1 MRIYDII
8 YKKRERVVLTA
19 EEIRYFVQGYA
30 KGDIPD
36 YQASALLMAI
46 FLNGMTDEEMLAL
59 THEMLASGE
68 VLEWSD
74 LPGRRVDKHSTGGVG
89 DKTSLILAPIVAAAG
104 VYVPMISGR
113 GLGHTG
119 GTLDK
124 LESIPGFNVRLTTDE
139 FRKVLAGTH
148 LALAGQTREI
158 APADKKLYAL
168 RDVTA
173 TVESIPLIAASIL
186 SKKLAE
192 GIDALVLDV
201 KTGAGAFMKSLADA
215 QALARTLV
223 QIGKG
228 AGKRVVALITDMNQP
243 LGTHIGNTL
252 EVIESVGVLKGQV
265 KNDLAELS
273 FELAAHMLVLGEAAD
288 DLAKARRK
296 VREIVEKGAAFRK
309 FQEVVAA
316 QGGDPQALEEH
327 ARMPTARRSEP
338 ITAPQRGYVQD
349 IDAEEI
355 GVAAMLLGAGRT
367 QVDAAIDHGAG
378 VVLHHKVGG
387 KVEPDAHLATLYFN
401 DDVAGATKL
410 DEARGRVKAA
420 FRIGDQPPA
429 KVKLIHQIIS

>member
-1 MRIYDII
+1 MYDII
-8 YKKRERVVLTA
+8 NKKRDRVTLTA
-19 EEIRYFVQGYA
+19 EELRFFVQGYA
-30 KGDIPD
+30 QGEIPD
-36 YQASALLMAI
+36 YQAAALLMAVY
-46 FLNGMTDEEMLAL
+46 LNGMTDEEMLAF

-68 VLEWSD
+68 VLEWPD
-74 LPGRRVDKHSTGGVG
+74 LPGHKVDKHSTGGVG

-124 LESIPGFNVRLTTDE
+124 LESIPGFNVDLSTEE
-139 FRKVLAGTH
+139 FRKVLGTAR
-148 LALAGQTREI
+148 LAFAGQTREI

-173 TVESIPLIAASIL
+173 TVESIPLIASSIL

-243 LGTHIGNTL
+243 LGTHVGNTL
-252 EVIESVGVLKGQV
+252 EVIESVGVLTGQV
-265 KNDLAELS
+265 KEGDLADLS
-273 FELAAHMLVLGEAAD
+273 FELAAQMLVLGEAAGD
-288 DLAKARRK
+288 VPAARRR
-296 VREIVEKGAAFRK
+296 VREIVDRGEAFRK

-316 QGGDPQALEEH
+316 QGGDPLALEEH
-327 ARMPTARRSEP
+327 SRMPMARRTET
-338 ITAPQRGYVQD
+338 ITATDRGFVQS
-349 IDAEEI
+349 IDAEEV

-378 VVLHHKVGG
+378 VVLHRKVGDG
-387 KVEPDAHLATLYFN
+387 VEAAAHLATLYFN
-401 DDVAGATKL
+401 DASKSA
-410 DEARGRVKAA
+410 EARERVRAA
-420 FRIGDQPPA
+420 FRVGARPPA
-429 KVKLIHQIIS
+429 KTKLIHQIIS

>member
-8 YKKRERVVLTA
+8 HKKRERVALTA

-30 KGDIPD
+30 RGDIPD

-46 FLNGMTDEEMLAL
+46 YLNGMTDGEMLAL
-59 THEMLASGE
+59 THEMLASGDI
-68 VLEWSD
+68 LEWPD
-74 LPGRRVDKHSTGGVG
+74 LPGCRVDKHSTGGVG

-139 FRKVLAGTH
+139 FRKVLASTH
-148 LALAGQTREI
+148 LALAGQTKEI

-215 QALARTLV
+215 QTLARTLV
-223 QIGKG
+223 QIGKS

-288 DLAKARRK
+288 DLSKARRR
-296 VREIVEKGAAFRK
+296 VREIVDKGAAFRK

-327 ARMPTARRSEP
+327 SRMPAAKRSET
-338 ITAPQRGYVQD
+338 ITAAQRGHVQAL
-349 IDAEEI
+349 DAEEV

-378 VVLHHKVGG
+378 VVLHHKVGD
-387 KVEPDAHLATLYFN
+387 KVEQDAHLATLYFN
-401 DDVAGATKL
+401 DDNKVS
-410 DEARGRVKAA
+410 EARDRVKAA

-429 KVKLIHQIIS
+429 KTKLIHQIIT

>member
-8 YKKRERVVLTA
+8 HKKRERVALTG
-19 EEIRYFVQGYA
+19 EEIRFFVQGYA

-36 YQASALLMAI
+36 YQAAALLMAV

-68 VLEWSD
+68 VLEWPG
-74 LPGRRVDKHSTGGVG
+74 LPGCRVDKHSTGGVG

-124 LESIPGFNVRLTTDE
+124 LESIPGFNVRLTTGE
-139 FRKVLAGTH
+139 FRTVLKSTH
-148 LALAGQTREI
+148 LALAGQTKEI

-201 KTGAGAFMKSLADA
+201 KTGAGAFMKSLSDA

-223 QIGKG
+223 KIGQG

-243 LGTHIGNTL
+243 LGTHVGNTL
-252 EVIESVGVLKGQV
+252 EVIESVEVLKGRV
-265 KNDLAELS
+265 KNDLSELS
-273 FELAAHMLVLGEAAD
+273 FELAAHMLVLGEAAG
-288 DLAKARRK
+288 DLAQARRK
-296 VREIVEKGAAFRK
+296 VQEIVEKGAAFRK

-316 QGGDPQALEEH
+316 QGGDPQALEEYS
-327 ARMPTARRSEP
+327 RMPTAKHSEP
-338 ITAPQRGYVQD
+338 IIAARRGCVKD
-349 IDAEEI
+349 IDAEEV

-378 VVLHHKVGG
+378 VVLHHKVGD
-387 KVEPDAHLATLYFN
+387 KVEKDANLATLYFN
-401 DDVAGATKL
+401 DDAKRK
-410 DEARGRVKAA
+410 EARDRVKSAY
-420 FRIGDQPPA
+420 RIGDQPPA
-429 KVKLIHQIIS
+429 QSKLIHQIIS

>member
-8 YKKRERVVLTA
+8 YKKRERVALTA
-19 EEIRYFVQGYA
+19 EEIRFFVQGYA
-30 KGDIPD
+30 QGDIPD
-36 YQASALLMAI
+36 YQASALLMAV

-59 THEMLASGE
+59 THEMLASGQ
-68 VLEWSD
+68 VLEWPD
-74 LPGRRVDKHSTGGVG
+74 LPGCRVDKHSTGGVG

-139 FRKVLAGTH
+139 FRSVLKSTH
-148 LALAGQTREI
+148 LAFAGQTEEI
-158 APADKKLYAL
+158 APADRKLYAL

-173 TVESIPLIAASIL
+173 TVESIPLIASSIL

-201 KTGAGAFMKSLADA
+201 KTGAGAFMKSQSDA

-243 LGTHIGNTL
+243 LGTHVGNTL
-252 EVIESVGVLKGQV
+252 EVVESVGVLTGQV
-265 KNDLAELS
+265 KGDLAELS
-273 FELAAHMLVLGEAAD
+273 FELAAHMLVLGEAAE
-288 DLAKARRK
+288 DLAKARRR
-296 VREIVEKGAAFRK
+296 VQEIVEKGAALRK

-316 QGGDPQALEEH
+316 QGGDSQALEEH
-327 ARMPTARRSEP
+327 ARMPTAKRSET
-338 ITAPQRGYVQD
+338 ITAAQRGYVQA
-349 IDAEEI
+349 IDAEEV

-378 VVLHHKVGG
+378 VVLHHKVGD
-387 KVEPDAHLATLYFN
+387 KVEQDAHLATLYFN
-401 DDVAGATKL
+401 SDTKKK
-410 DEARGRVKAA
+410 EAHDRVKAA

-429 KVKLIHQIIS
+429 KPKLIHQIIT

>member
-8 YKKRERVVLTA
+8 HKKRERVALTA

-30 KGDIPD
+30 RGDIPD

-46 FLNGMTDEEMLAL
+46 YLNGMTDGEMLAL
-59 THEMLASGE
+59 THEMLASGDI
-68 VLEWSD
+68 LEWPD
-74 LPGRRVDKHSTGGVG
+74 LPGCRVDKHSTGGVG

-139 FRKVLAGTH
+139 FRKVLASTH
-148 LALAGQTREI
+148 LALAGQTKEI

-215 QALARTLV
+215 QTLARTLV
-223 QIGKG
+223 QIGKS

-288 DLAKARRK
+288 DLAKARRR
-296 VREIVEKGAAFRK
+296 VREIVDKGAAFRK

-327 ARMPTARRSEP
+327 SRMPAAKRSET
-338 ITAPQRGYVQD
+338 ITAAQRGHVQAL
-349 IDAEEI
+349 DAEEV

-378 VVLHHKVGG
+378 VVLHHKVGD
-387 KVEPDAHLATLYFN
+387 KVEQDAHLATLYFN
-401 DDVAGATKL
+401 DDNKVS
-410 DEARGRVKAA
+410 EARDRVKAA

-429 KVKLIHQIIS
+429 KTKLIHQIIT

>member
-8 YKKRERVVLTA
+8 HKKRDRVALTA
-19 EEIRYFVQGYA
+19 EEIRFFIQGYSR
-30 KGDIPD
+30 GEIPD
-36 YQASALLMAI
+36 YQASALLMAVY
-46 FLNGMTDEEMLAL
+46 LNGMTEEEMLAF
-59 THEMLASGE
+59 THEMLASGQ
-68 VLEWSD
+68 VLEWPD
-74 LPGRRVDKHSTGGVG
+74 LPGCRVDKHSTGGVG
-89 DKTSLILAPIVAAAG
+89 DKTSLILAPIVAVAG

-124 LESIPGFNVRLTTDE
+124 LESIPGFNVRLTTEE
-139 FRKVLAGTH
+139 FRSVLESTH
-148 LALAGQTREI
+148 LAFAGQTEEI

-173 TVESIPLIAASIL
+173 TVESIPLIASSIL

-192 GIDALVLDV
+192 GIDAL
-201 KTGAGAFMKSLADA
+201 
-215 QALARTLV
+215 
-223 QIGKG
+223 GKG

-243 LGTHIGNTL
+243 LGTHVGNTL

-265 KNDLAELS
+265 KGDLAELS

-288 DLAKARRK
+288 DLAQARRQ
-296 VREIVEKGAAFRK
+296 VQEIVEKGSAFRK

-316 QGGDPQALEEH
+316 QGGDPLALEEH
-327 ARMPTARRSEP
+327 ARMPTARRTEP
-338 ITAPQRGYVQD
+338 ITAPGRGFVQS
-349 IDAEEI
+349 IDAEEV

-378 VVLHHKVGG
+378 VVLHHKVGE

-401 DDVAGATKL
+401 DDAKKT
-410 DEARGRVKAA
+410 EARDRVKGA
-420 FRIGDQPPA
+420 FRIGDQPPV
-429 KVKLIHQIIS
+429 KTKLIHQIIS

>member
-8 YKKRERVVLTA
+8 YKKRERVALTA

-30 KGDIPD
+30 QGEVPD

-59 THEMLASGE
+59 THEMLASGD

-139 FRKVLAGTH
+139 FRKVLASTH
-148 LALAGQTREI
+148 LALAGQTKEV

-228 AGKRVVALITDMNQP
+228 AGKRVVTLITDMNQP

-273 FELAAHMLVLGEAAD
+273 FELAAHMLVLGEVAD
-288 DLAKARRK
+288 DLARARRK
-296 VREIVEKGAAFRK
+296 VQEIVDKGAAFRK

-338 ITAPQRGYVQD
+338 ITATQRGYVQD

-355 GVAAMLLGAGRT
+355 GIAAMLLGAGRT
-367 QVDAAIDHGAG
+367 HVDAAIDYGAG

-401 DDVAGATKL
+401 DDAKVN
-410 DEARGRVKAA
+410 EARDRVKAA

>member
-8 YKKRERVVLTA
+8 YKKRERVALTA

-30 KGDIPD
+30 KGDVPD

-68 VLEWSD
+68 VLVWSD

-148 LALAGQTREI
+148 LALAGQTKEV

-201 KTGAGAFMKSLADA
+201 KAGAGAFMKSLADA

-273 FELAAHMLVLGEAAD
+273 FELAAHMLVLGEATD
-288 DLAKARRK
+288 DLAKARRR
-296 VREIVEKGAAFRK
+296 VREIVDKGAAFRK

-316 QGGDPQALEEH
+316 QGGDPRALEEH

-338 ITAPQRGYVQD
+338 ITASQRGYVQD

-401 DDVAGATKL
+401 NDARV
-410 DEARGRVKAA
+410 DEARSRVKAA

>member
-8 YKKRERVVLTA
+8 HKKRDRVALTA
-19 EEIRYFVQGYA
+19 EEIRFFVQGYA
-30 KGDIPD
+30 QGDIPD

-46 FLNGMTDEEMLAL
+46 YLNGMTDEEMLAL
-59 THEMLASGE
+59 THEMLASGQ
-68 VLEWSD
+68 VLEWTH
-74 LPGRRVDKHSTGGVG
+74 LPGCRVDKHSTGGVG

-139 FRKVLAGTH
+139 FRSVLKSTH
-148 LALAGQTREI
+148 LAFAGQTEDI
-158 APADKKLYAL
+158 APADRKLYAL

-173 TVESIPLIAASIL
+173 TVESIPLIASSIL

-252 EVIESVGVLKGQV
+252 EVVESAGVLTGQV
-265 KNDLAELS
+265 KGDLAELS
-273 FELAAHMLVLGEAAD
+273 FELAAHMLVLGEAAG
-288 DLAKARRK
+288 DLAEARRR
-296 VREIVEKGAAFRK
+296 VQEIVEKGAAFRK

-327 ARMPTARRSEP
+327 ARMPAAKRSET
-338 ITAPQRGYVQD
+338 ITATQRGYVQAV
-349 IDAEEI
+349 DAEEV

-378 VVLHHKVGG
+378 VVLHHKVGE
-387 KVEPDAHLATLYFN
+387 KVEEAAHLATLYFN
-401 DDVAGATKL
+401 DEVAGATGA
-410 DEARGRVKAA
+410 EARDRVKAA

-429 KVKLIHQIIS
+429 KTKLIHQIIT

>member
-8 YKKRERVVLTA
+8 HKKRDRVALTA
-19 EEIRYFVQGYA
+19 EEIRFFIQGYSR
-30 KGDIPD
+30 GEIPD
-36 YQASALLMAI
+36 YQAAALLMAVY
-46 FLNGMTDEEMLAL
+46 LNGMTEEEMLAF

-68 VLEWSD
+68 VLEWPD
-74 LPGRRVDKHSTGGVG
+74 LPGHKVDKHSTGGVG

-139 FRKVLAGTH
+139 FRKVLGSTH
-148 LALAGQTREI
+148 LAFAGQTGEI

-173 TVESIPLIAASIL
+173 TVESIPLIASSIL

-201 KTGAGAFMKSLADA
+201 KVGSGAFMKSNADA

-243 LGTHIGNTL
+243 LGTHVGNTL
-252 EVIESVGVLKGQV
+252 EVIESVGVLTGEVKG
-265 KNDLAELS
+265 DLAELS
-273 FELAAHMLVLGEAAD
+273 FELAAQMLVLGEVAG
-288 DLAKARRK
+288 DLPGARRK
-296 VREIVEKGAAFRK
+296 VQEIVDRGAAFRK

-327 ARMPTARRSEP
+327 TRMPTARRTET
-338 ITAPQRGYVQD
+338 ITSGRRGFVQS
-349 IDAEEI
+349 IDAGEV
-355 GVAAMLLGAGRT
+355 GVAAMMLGAGRT
-367 QVDAAIDHGAG
+367 EVDAAIDHGAG
-378 VVLHHKVGG
+378 VVLHHKVGD
-387 KVEPDAHLATLYFN
+387 KVEEGAHLATLYFN
-401 DDVAGATKL
+401 DALKSA
-410 DEARGRVKAA
+410 EAREKVKTA
-420 FRIGDQPPA
+420 FRIGDKPPA
-429 KVKLIHQIIS
+429 QVKLIHQIIS

>member
-8 YKKRERVVLTA
+8 YKKRERVALTA

-30 KGDIPD
+30 QGEVPD

-59 THEMLASGE
+59 THEMLASGD

-139 FRKVLAGTH
+139 FRKVLASTH
-148 LALAGQTREI
+148 LALAGQTKEV

-228 AGKRVVALITDMNQP
+228 AGKRVVTLITDMNQP

-273 FELAAHMLVLGEAAD
+273 FELAAHMLVLGEVAD
-288 DLAKARRK
+288 DLARARRK
-296 VREIVEKGAAFRK
+296 VQEIVDKGAAFRK

-338 ITAPQRGYVQD
+338 ITATQRGYVQD

-355 GVAAMLLGAGRT
+355 GIAAMLLGAGRT
-367 QVDAAIDHGAG
+367 HVDAAIDHGAG

-401 DDVAGATKL
+401 DDAKVN
-410 DEARGRVKAA
+410 EARDRVKAA

>member
-8 YKKRERVVLTA
+8 FKKRERVALTT

-59 THEMLASGE
+59 THEMLASGQ
-68 VLEWSD
+68 VLEWPD
-74 LPGRRVDKHSTGGVG
+74 LPGCRVDKHSTGGVG

-139 FRKVLAGTH
+139 FRKVLKSTH
-148 LALAGQTREI
+148 LAFAGQTEEI
-158 APADKKLYAL
+158 APADRKLYAL

-173 TVESIPLIAASIL
+173 TVESIPLIASSIL

-201 KTGAGAFMKSLADA
+201 KTGAGAFMKSLPDA

-252 EVIESVGVLKGQV
+252 EVVESAGVLTGQV
-265 KNDLAELS
+265 KGDLAELS

-288 DLAKARRK
+288 DLAGARRR
-296 VREIVEKGAAFRK
+296 VQEIVDKGAALRK

-316 QGGDPQALEEH
+316 QGGDPQALEDY
-327 ARMPTARRSEP
+327 ARMPTAKHSET
-338 ITAPQRGYVQD
+338 ITAAQRGYVRD
-349 IDAEEI
+349 IDAEEV

-378 VVLHHKVGG
+378 VVLHHKVGD
-387 KVEPDAHLATLYFN
+387 KVEENVHLATLYFN
-401 DDVAGATKL
+401 DDAKKK
-410 DEARGRVKAA
+410 EARDRVKAA

-429 KVKLIHQIIS
+429 KTKLIHQIIT

>member
-8 YKKRERVVLTA
+8 YKKRERVALTA
-19 EEIRYFVQGYA
+19 EEIRFFVQGYA

-74 LPGRRVDKHSTGGVG
+74 LPGCRVDKHSTGGVG

-124 LESIPGFNVRLTTDE
+124 LESIPGFNVRLTTGE

-148 LALAGQTREI
+148 LALAGQTKEI

-201 KTGAGAFMKSLADA
+201 KTGSGAFMKSLADA

-228 AGKRVVALITDMNQP
+228 ADKRVVALITDMNQP
-243 LGTHIGNTL
+243 LGTHVGNTL

-273 FELAAHMLVLGEAAD
+273 FELAAHMLVLGEAAG
-288 DLAKARRK
+288 DLAQARRK
-296 VREIVEKGAAFRK
+296 VQEIVDRGAAFRK

-327 ARMPTARRSEP
+327 ARMPTARRSETV
-338 ITAPQRGYVQD
+338 TAAQRGHVQS
-349 IDAEEI
+349 IDAEEV

-378 VVLHHKVGG
+378 VVLHHKVGD
-387 KVEPDAHLATLYFN
+387 KVEADAHLATLYFN
-401 DDVAGATKL
+401 DDDKKE
-410 DEARGRVKAA
+410 EARDRVKAA
-420 FRIGDQPPA
+420 FRVGEQPPA

>member
-8 YKKRERVVLTA
+8 YKKRERVALTA
-19 EEIRYFVQGYA
+19 GEIRYFVQGYA

-68 VLEWSD
+68 VLEWPD
-74 LPGRRVDKHSTGGVG
+74 LPGCRVDKHSTGGVG

-243 LGTHIGNTL
+243 LGTHVGNTL

-273 FELAAHMLVLGEAAD
+273 FELAAHMLVLGEAAG
-288 DLAKARRK
+288 DLTQARRK
-296 VREIVEKGAAFRK
+296 VREIVDRGAAFRK

-327 ARMPTARRSEP
+327 ARMPAARRSETV
-338 ITAPQRGYVQD
+338 TAAQRGRVQS
-349 IDAEEI
+349 IDAEEV

-378 VVLHHKVGG
+378 VVLHHKVGD
-387 KVEPDAHLATLYFN
+387 KVEKDAHLATLYFN
-401 DDVAGATKL
+401 DNSKKA
-410 DEARGRVKAA
+410 EARDRVKAA
-420 FRIGDQPPA
+420 FRVGEQPPA